1 MKYFKLEN
9 SVYAFELD
17 GTQDDFITE
26 DMIPLS
32 DEEVDQII
40 NPDKYLSEEDKYTKY
55 VNSLKPLTRRQ
66 FKLALLDVGLLDNV
80 PDVIASIEDEVLRKR
95 IQIEYEESTE
105 FVRTSDSVLKMC
117 EILNLPNEEVNA
129 LWEKA
134 LTY

>member
-1 MKYFKLEN
+1 MKYFKLKN

-32 DEEVDQII
+32 DEEVDQTI

-55 VNSLKPLTRRQ
+55 INSLKPLTRRQ
-66 FKLALLDVGLLDNV
+66 FKLALLNAGLFDDI
-80 PDVIASIEDEVLRKR
+80 PDVIASIEDEVLRKK

-105 FVRTSDSVLKMC
+105 FVRTADSVLKMC
-117 EILNLPNEEVNA
+117 EILKLPNEEVNT
-129 LWEKA
+129 LWEQA